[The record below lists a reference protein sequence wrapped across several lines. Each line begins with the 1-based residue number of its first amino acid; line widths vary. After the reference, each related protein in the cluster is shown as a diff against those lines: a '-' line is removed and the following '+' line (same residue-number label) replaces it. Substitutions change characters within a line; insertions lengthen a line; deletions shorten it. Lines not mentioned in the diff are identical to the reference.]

1 MVDKMKRFIL
11 KITLIFL
18 HWFRGL
24 FHYGTLPYF
33 NCDTRLKNGKD
44 KKLIFIVEI
53 AQSICSKTVELYRKL
68 DLYYTDT
75 YGANYYYDGNN

>member
-1 MVDKMKRFIL
+1 MKRFIL

-53 AQSICSKTVELYRKL
+53 AQSICSKTEELYRKL
-68 DLYYTDT
+68 DGYYTDT
-75 YGANYYYDGNN
+75 YGANYYYDGDK